1 MYRSPSFRSIE
12 KISTLI
18 GQSIKN
24 PIVLNSQE
32 SKQLLNLL
40 TTTFRR
46 QLDIAHSSPEKAQF
60 HPNNSSK
67 SIPQTQ
73 KLSNISNAR
82 NNSVD
87 ALLYQVLTNPVLAN
101 SKNTYAGTSK
111 STQGPT
117 DYFDKAVA
125 AGLMDLKHAGA
136 YLHAR
141 LTQIILSDTK
151 DIRSAMKASGVGLKV
166 LKWLT
171 SSNDYKELLFL
182 KDEKFMHLFVRYLV
196 AEGLQAYVWVWAHRR
211 LQSIP
216 LKKSSHYSDSYKS
229 EYRSAILPLMVLIK
243 SEIFKA
249 ANLSSAYMC
258 LQKADEYLQNLSAQ
272 RMTTPL
278 WLPGLYLFR
287 KTIFSFDE
295 MKPPSESAFESF
307 IALVPRIT
315 TKPLRIYSHL
325 YLLHPTKPS
334 ADLALKYLRQLSQ
347 TDVCDLSLRERK
359 EITQLIVRTAGF
371 LHDNGSTKN
380 ADWVM
385 NSMRSW
391 LPHHQG
397 SEARKHQEKSELSRL
412 YSIDSLELVNIE
424 PA

>member
-12 KISTLI
+12 KISTI
-18 GQSIKN
+18 ISQTIRN

-46 QLDIAHSSPEKAQF
+46 QLDIAHTSPEIAQVNR
-60 HPNNSSK
+60 NNSSK
-67 SIPQTQ
+67 SISQTQ
-73 KLSNISNAR
+73 KLSNMSNAR

-101 SKNTYAGTSK
+101 SKNTYSGTNK
-111 STQGPT
+111 SIQSPT

-125 AGLMDLKHAGA
+125 AGIMDIKYAGA

-151 DIRSAMKASGVGLKV
+151 DIRSAMKASGAGLKV

-171 SSNDYKELLFL
+171 SSNNYKELSFL

-196 AEGLQAYVWVWAHRR
+196 AEGLQAYVWVWAHRG

-216 LKKSSHYSDSYKS
+216 LKEPSHYSDSYKS

-249 ANLSSAYMC
+249 ANLNSAYMC
-258 LQKADEYLQNLSAQ
+258 LQKADEYLINSTAQ
-272 RMTTPL
+272 RMITPL
-278 WLPGLYLFR
+278 WLPGLYLYR

-325 YLLHPTKPS
+325 YLLHPTRPN

-347 TDVCDLSLRERK
+347 SDVCNLSLRERN
-359 EITQLIVRTAGF
+359 EITLLVVRTAGF
-371 LHDNGSTKN
+371 LHDNGSSN
-380 ADWVM
+380 RANWVM

-397 SEARKHQEKSELSRL
+397 SETRKDQEKSELSRL
-412 YSIDSLELVNIE
+412 HSIDSLELLNLE